1 MSDTLRYPSEWESD
15 VVLTDGDLVH
25 VRPLRADDEERMLAF
40 YNRLS
45 DESIY
50 LRFFSPVPRPTAA
63 QFEHLTKIDYVDH
76 MALAAV
82 IADEIVAV
90 ARYDRDPGDHR
101 AEVAFTVQDDQH
113 GRGLGTLL
121 LEHLAVIARFHGIDT
136 FVADTLPH
144 NYKMLNVFAAAG
156 WDVDRRFADGTVR
169 VKFGIEPTEVSLAK
183 IEQREHVSEAASIH
197 RIVAPQSIAVIGASR
212 ERGTIGNAVFRNL
225 LQYGFEG
232 PVYPVNP
239 STLSVAGVRAYPS
252 VLDIPDDV
260 DLAVVLVPAATVP
273 AVVAECSQKN
283 VRGLVIISAGFAET
297 GAAGREAE
305 RAVVATARQ
314 HGMRVIGPNCLGV
327 VNTAPDVRMNASFSP
342 VEPEHGNVSFLSQSG
357 GLGIELMA
365 RAARLDIGV
374 SMFVSVGNKADVSGN
389 DLLQYWSDDPTTDVI
404 LLYLESFG
412 NPRKFAR
419 IARRVARDKPIVAV
433 KSGRTRAGT
442 RAASSH
448 TAALATP
455 DVAVDALFRQAGV
468 IRVDTLN
475 ELLDTAQVLA
485 HQPLPR
491 GRRVA
496 IVGNTGGPLTL
507 AADACAGAGLDVIE
521 LSAATQERL
530 RAVVSREASVRNP
543 VDLVS
548 GATPEVFEQALR
560 IVLSDE
566 SVDALLVVFVPPL
579 VSDADDVARAVASAT
594 DSAGDRPII
603 ASFLGREGVPEPLRS
618 TASGRPVPSFAFPEA
633 AAHALSRAA
642 DLADWRRRAP
652 GVIPSLPG
660 IDIDEGRAIARSFLR
675 ADGIGAK
682 DGDRARDGAR
692 DGDAAGTS
700 TDDGA
705 RRWLP
710 VSDAAQLC
718 KAFGIP
724 VVESRTVSSADAAVE
739 AADAFGYPVAL
750 KAAAPTIVHK
760 SDVGGVA
767 LRLADANAVRD
778 AYDAMELRLG
788 LEMGGAIVQPMA
800 PAGVETI
807 VGVTHDPSFGPLV
820 LFGMGGTTAELLG
833 DRTLRILPLTDEDAH
848 EVVRSLRGSPMLFG
862 YRGRPEVDVAA
873 LEDLILRVGR
883 LAEDVPEVA
892 EMDLNPVIVS
902 EHGVVAVDL
911 KIRVAPLRAPLPADF
926 RRLRM

>member
-1 MSDTLRYPSEWESD
+1 VSSSPAPSLRYPVEWESD

-63 QFEHLTKIDYVDH
+63 QFERLTKIDYVDH

-90 ARYDRDPGDHR
+90 ARYDRDESKHR

-121 LEHLAVIARFHGIDT
+121 LEHLAVIARFHDIDT

-169 VKFGIEPTEVSLAK
+169 VRFGIEPTEVSLAK
-183 IEQREHVSEAASIH
+183 IEQREHVSESASIH
-197 RIVAPQSIAVIGASR
+197 RIVAPRSIAVIGASR

-239 STLSVAGVRAYPS
+239 ATVSVAGVRAYPS
-252 VLDIPDDV
+252 VLDVADDI
-260 DLAVVLVPAATVP
+260 DLAVVLVPAAK
-273 AVVAECSQKN
+273 VAEVVEQCSQKH

-297 GAAGREAE
+297 GEEGRAAE
-305 RAVVATARQ
+305 RAVVANARL

-342 VEPEHGNVSFLSQSG
+342 VEPDHGNVSFLSQSG
-357 GLGIELMA
+357 GLGIELMS

-374 SMFVSVGNKADVSGN
+374 STFVSVGNKADVSGN
-389 DLLQYWSDDPTTDVI
+389 DLLQYWSDDPTTGVI

-419 IARRVARDKPIVAV
+419 IARRVAREKPIVAV

-468 IRVDTLN
+468 IRVDTLG

-507 AADACAGAGLDVIE
+507 AADACAGAGLDVVE
-521 LSAATQERL
+521 LAPETQARL
-530 RAVVSREASVRNP
+530 RAVVSREAAVRNP

-548 GATPEVFEQALR
+548 GATPEVFEKALR
-560 IVLSDE
+560 IVLADE
-566 SVDALLVVFVPPL
+566 TIDALLVVFVPPL
-579 VSDADDVARAVASAT
+579 VTDADDVARAIAAAT
-594 DSAGDRPII
+594 EDAGDIPVI
-603 ASFLGREGVPEPLRS
+603 AAFLGREGVPEPLRH
-618 TASGRPVPSFAFPEA
+618 TASGRPVPSFAFPEG

-642 DLADWRRRAP
+642 DLAEWRRRP
-652 GVIPSLPG
+652 TGTLPTLAG
-660 IDIDEGRAIARSFLR
+660 IDVDEGRAIARAFLR
-675 ADGIGAK
+675 GGRD
-682 DGDRARDGAR
+682 DHDDERAWLPAP
-692 DGDAAGTS
+692 DAA
-700 TDDGA
+700 
-705 RRWLP
+705 R
-710 VSDAAQLC
+710 LC
-718 KAFGIP
+718 RSFGIP
-724 VVESRTVSSADAAVE
+724 VVESRAVTSADAAV
-739 AADAFGYPVAL
+739 AAAAEMGYPVAL
-750 KAAAPTIVHK
+750 KAGAPTIVHK
-760 SDVGGVA
+760 TDVGGVA
-767 LRLADANAVRD
+767 LDLADAAAVRD
-778 AYDAMELRLG
+778 AYGAMQRRLG
-788 LEMGGAIVQPMA
+788 ADMGGAVVQPMV
-800 PAGVETI
+800 PVGVETI

-820 LFGMGGTTAELLG
+820 LFGMGGATAELLG
-833 DRTLRILPLTDEDAH
+833 DRTLRILPLTDEDGH
-848 EVVRSLRGSPMLFG
+848 ELVRSLRGSPLLFG
-862 YRGRPEVDVAA
+862 YRGRPQVDVEA
-873 LEDLILRVGR
+873 LEDLIHRVAR
-883 LAEDVPEVA
+883 LAEGVPEVA

-902 EHGVVAVDL
+902 EHGVIAVDV

-926 RRLRM
+926 RRLRV